1 MRFKRITL
9 APTMRK
15 YNRKNLMR
23 DVIAGMIIMA
33 VSIPIS
39 MGYAQIAGLP
49 AVYGLYGSVFPI
61 ILFAVFST
69 SPQFIFGVD
78 AAPAALIGSAL
89 LGMGIEGGS
98 KEALEVV
105 PVLTFF
111 VAVWLLAFYLMHAG
125 KLVNYISAP
134 VMGGFISGI
143 CMTII
148 LMQVPKLLGGT
159 AGTGE
164 LPELLEHIQE
174 TAGRINFPSLM
185 LGLISLAILLAVKKG
200 CSEISDGGSSD
211 GSRGSTYGCS
221 ANGRMGNQDIGGS
234 ETRSASVE
242 DSGSGTA
249 SVEPGHHSEPFCGGR
264 DHGRNTAR

>member
-1 MRFKRITL
+1 
-9 APTMRK
+9 MRK

-89 LGMGIEGGS
+89 LGMGIESGS

-105 PVLTFF
+105 PVLTFL
-111 VAVWLLAFYLMHAG
+111 WRYGCLPFYLMHAG

-185 LGLISLAILLAVKKG
+185 LVLISLAILLTVKKV
-200 CSEISDGGSSD
+200 
-211 GSRGSTYGCS
+211 
-221 ANGRMGNQDIGGS
+221 A
-234 ETRSASVE
+234 
-242 DSGSGTA
+242 
-249 SVEPGHHSEPFCGGR
+249 
-264 DHGRNTAR
+264 RNFRWR

>member
-1 MRFKRITL
+1 
-9 APTMRK
+9 
-15 YNRKNLMR
+15 
-23 DVIAGMIIMA
+23 
-33 VSIPIS
+33 
-39 MGYAQIAGLP
+39 
-49 AVYGLYGSVFPI
+49 
-61 ILFAVFST
+61 
-69 SPQFIFGVD
+69 
-78 AAPAALIGSAL
+78 
-89 LGMGIEGGS
+89 MGIESGS

-159 AGTGE
+159 AGAFGAYPGDCRTDQFSFTNAWT
-164 LPELLEHIQE
+164 HF
-174 TAGRINFPSLM
+174 AGYFTDS
-185 LGLISLAILLAVKKG
+185 KKG

-234 ETRSASVE
+234 ETRSAAVE